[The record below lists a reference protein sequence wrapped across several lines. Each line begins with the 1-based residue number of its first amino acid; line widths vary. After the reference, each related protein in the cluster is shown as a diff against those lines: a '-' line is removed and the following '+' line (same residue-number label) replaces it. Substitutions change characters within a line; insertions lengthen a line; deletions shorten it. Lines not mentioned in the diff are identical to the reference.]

1 MRIVSAEGT
10 VGTAGWQRMPAGEMA
25 EDAGRRGGRGC
36 RPEGWQRMPAGGVL
50 TGLRCVH
57 SETERLTKKILHF
70 VQNDSLVSFRGR

>member
-1 MRIVSAEGT
+1 MEGAVWIVSAEGT
-10 VGTAGWQRMPAGEMA
+10 VGTA
-25 EDAGRRGGRGC
+25 
-36 RPEGWQRMPAGGVL
+36 GWQRMPAGGVL